1 MRVNEVKRFF
11 VLVGSMTVVSFLG
24 STPAAAQNDE
34 YLKQIAENTYNTLQK
49 VNDLPTYLQSLN
61 AFITAWMSQDDS
73 APTVAMQGSF
83 TNLGNMLITD
93 QSAQLLLQPALNA
106 YLLNN
111 DGNNVF
117 SVNNGT
123 ATPTNL
129 ATSSTLW
136 YANDL
141 VYSSLLGV
149 PYFAKDP
156 RQQQQAGTTNK
167 IDFALNYVRNASGM
181 NIYHMLPG
189 SNWQG
194 KKESQ
199 ARYQSYFN
207 TVTSAESFGAYILSK
222 QYLEKDQFTT
232 LQAQLIKQA
241 SDPKDWFAQVS
252 SESIG
257 FVLRQ
262 LLLYQSQIFVL
273 LTQMLQTQ
281 NQMVTAQVM
290 TNAVLIAN
298 NSLNE
303 TMLVSNAQGKQPTP

>member
-1 MRVNEVKRFF
+1 MRVKGIKKIV
-11 VLVGSMTVVSFLG
+11 VLLG
-24 STPAAAQNDE
+24 SISMISLFGAKPATAQNSDE

-61 AFITAWMSQDDS
+61 AFITAWMSQDTS
-73 APTVAMQGSF
+73 PPTVAMQSSF
-83 TNLGNMLITD
+83 TNLGNLFISEET
-93 QSAQLLLQPALNA
+93 QIAPLLPEMNS

-117 SVNNGT
+117 NVNNGT

-129 ATSSTLW
+129 ATTSTLW
-136 YANDL
+136 YGNDL

-156 RQQQQAGTTNK
+156 RQQTGGASK
-167 IDFALNYVRNASGM
+167 IDFAKNYVRNASGL
-181 NIYHMLPG
+181 NIYHILPG

-199 ARYQSYFN
+199 ARYQAYFN
-207 TVTSAESFGAYILSK
+207 TVTAAESFGAYILSR
-222 QYLEKDQFTT
+222 QYIEKDQFTT

-257 FVLRQ
+257 YVLRQ
-262 LLLYQSQIFVL
+262 ILLYQSQLFVL
-273 LTQMLQTQ
+273 MSQMLQAQ
-281 NQMVTAQVM
+281 NQLVTAQVM
-290 TNAVLIAN
+290 TNSILIAN
-298 NSLNE
+298 NAQNE
-303 TMLVSNAQGKQPTP
+303 NMLASYAQGKQPTT